1 MIVVFETNPDM
12 KEEWERTFRD
22 SQLKKFLVFTSN
34 FESAIQTQAKFVII
48 DLGNDNMIA
57 VIEKVKISG
66 ADICLVADSYD
77 KVKDFITD
85 PRIASLCLKENMDQ
99 VVDWVRFMQ
108 HKSKMMDMA
117 DGGWFSKGIDKLSA
131 KLSEST
137 LIEGRLQ

>member
-1 MIVVFETNPDM
+1 
-12 KEEWERTFRD
+12 
-22 SQLKKFLVFTSN
+22 
-34 FESAIQTQAKFVII
+34 VII

-77 KVKDFITD
+77 KVKSFITD

-108 HKSKMMDMA
+108 HKNKMLDLA
-117 DGGWFSKGIDKLSA
+117 DGSWFSKGVDRLSA
-131 KLSEST
+131 KLSESS
-137 LIEGRLQ
+137 LIEGHFQ